1 MGELVFAARS
11 LAASGLGWFLF
22 TRSTV
27 GEDAGKERAIN
38 INRNVLDEWFPDRDD
53 ANEDPIDISSRYLD
67 GFDLTGNTIKADTR
81 TIRNQGGGKNWRLA
95 GEAIAGPKYDMRA
108 QDLMFMVF
116 DKSTNTLSW
125 ITIRSGGDSS
135 RTVPVEES
143 QLYSAV
149 LALLGPSDRS
159 MWLIDPDKAAHITQQ
174 ITAVFPKAGE
184 LLMAHKAMMEA
195 WLSDLKGSGFIAS
208 RSVERRLPL
217 ALQTKR
223 FVILTGLSGSGK
235 TLLARLF
242 AKWISP
248 SAENYVVVPVGSN
261 WTSNENILGY
271 PDALSPDR
279 YVKTAAVEIILR
291 ASAAPD
297 EPHILILDEMNLSH
311 VEGYFAD
318 FLSAIESPNEPLH
331 LHGDA
336 AERGDVPPFLKGL
349 PRNLFVI
356 GTVNVDETTYMFSPK
371 VLDRAN
377 VIEFRA
383 DPHAMRGFLENPRK
397 AEADTIAKGG
407 EAHAAEFVARANAD
421 SELDATVSAIFS
433 AEMMFLFDVLSKYE
447 LEFGFRTAH
456 EIMRY
461 ISLARNIEAG
471 LPWDAERDLLRQAF
485 DEQVCQKILPR
496 LHGARK
502 HLEPI
507 LLELGTYCALDRA
520 WSADSA
526 GDLSALQLTTQSAVQ
541 EGSLPAKDSGAFL
554 PTSHDKIVRLLDRV
568 RRNGFASFA
577 EA

>member
-11 LAASGLGWFLF
+11 LAASGLGWFLI
-22 TRSTV
+22 TRTTL
-27 GEDAGKERAIN
+27 GEGAGNERAIN
-38 INRNVLDEWFPDRDD
+38 INRNVLNAWFPDRDD
-53 ANEDPIDISSRYLD
+53 ADEEPIDISSRYLD
-67 GFDLTGNTIKADTR
+67 GFDPSGNTIKADTR

-95 GEAIAGPKYDMRA
+95 GEGIAGPRYDMRA

-116 DKSTNTLSW
+116 DKSTTTLSW
-125 ITIRSGGDSS
+125 ITIRAGGDNS

-143 QLYSAV
+143 QLHSAV
-149 LALLGPSDRS
+149 LAQLGPSDRS
-159 MWLIDPDKAAHITQQ
+159 MWLIDPDKAAQ
-174 ITAVFPKAGE
+174 IIQEISAVFPKAGE

-195 WLSDLKGSGFIAS
+195 WLSDLNGSGFIGS
-208 RSVERRLPL
+208 RGVERRLPL

-248 SAENYVVVPVGSN
+248 SAENYAVVPVGSN

-291 ASAAPD
+291 AYKAPD

-311 VEGYFAD
+311 VERYFAD

-331 LHGDA
+331 LHGDSSD
-336 AERGDVPPFLKGL
+336 RGDVPPFLSGL

-383 DPHAMRGFLENPRK
+383 DPDAMRGFLENPRK
-397 AEADTIAKGG
+397 AEADTLAKGG
-407 EAHAAEFVARANAD
+407 EGHAAEFVARANAD
-421 SELDATVSAIFS
+421 AKLHATVAAIFS

-461 ISLARNIEAG
+461 ISLARNIEAD
-471 LPWDAERDLLRQAF
+471 LPWDIERDLLRQAF
-485 DEQVCQKILPR
+485 DEQICQKILPR

-502 HLEPI
+502 YLEPI
-507 LLELGTYCALDRA
+507 LLELGTYCALDRV

-526 GDLSALQLTTQSAVQ
+526 GDLSGLQLMTQSAVQ
-541 EGSLPAKDSGAFL
+541 EGSLSANDSGAFL